1 MTDSSVPDRV
11 WTCPSMQALANDRQ
25 RRFVAE
31 FSVDLNATQAAARA
45 GYNAATAAQ
54 QASRLLRNVKVQEA
68 LNSTRDLISTRLELS
83 IEGILLQ
90 LSESVEE
97 ARAAGQF
104 SSAVRGLELIGK
116 HLRMWGTHANIPPSS
131 PIAEANSTEDSRTD
145 AERIQEFTDDVA
157 VMANQLQKMDASVA
171 EFLRALEELTGNE
184 A

>member
-1 MTDSSVPDRV
+1 
-11 WTCPSMQALANDRQ
+11 MQALANDRQ

-54 QASRLLRNVKVQEA
+54 QASRLLWNVKVQEA

-104 SSAVRGLELIGK
+104 WFG
-116 HLRMWGTHANIPPSS
+116 
-131 PIAEANSTEDSRTD
+131 D
-145 AERIQEFTDDVA
+145 AGR
-157 VMANQLQKMDASVA
+157 
-171 EFLRALEELTGNE
+171 
-184 A
+184 